1 MALEQ
6 KLSLKLSQ
14 KLVMTPS
21 LQQAIKLLQMTH
33 LELEG
38 VLAQEMV
45 ENPVL
50 EELEPASLDDEQ
62 PAREEKAEADDALSD
77 IDLDAYFGDYA
88 ESWEGRTTASVYEE
102 REGPP
107 LENTLSQE
115 DDLYDHL
122 LWQLHMLDL
131 PASVREVAEL
141 VIGNL
146 DAEGFL
152 VATVDEICAMGTQRP
167 EAQQLVAAR
176 AETAGDE
183 DSAPYGELAKALDPA
198 AAAEHEIEA
207 GAEHEVE
214 HEIEVGAP
222 TGEESPEPGPVSAEH
237 VADGSA
243 EGATPE
249 GVAAEDVAAED
260 GSVQEA
266 SAGEPGLGGEDPG
279 SEGELEEE
287 AELPPGSYPR
297 SLVREALDVVRSLDP
312 SGVACYDL
320 HESLLCQLDRN
331 DEPEDS
337 LTRRLVAEKWDLFK
351 KRKFE
356 QIARDFGIP
365 LEDLKPVVGVIASL
379 ETRPGRRFNTDP
391 TQYVEPDVHVVKV
404 SGEYVV
410 QLNDNG
416 LPRLRVSRNY
426 RRMLQK
432 LRADEKQSDAQA
444 YIKDKM
450 RSALWLIKSLDQR
463 QRTIYKVA
471 ESILRQQRAFFEH
484 GVEHLRPMVLRDV
497 AEDIDMH
504 ESTVSRVVSNKYMH
518 TPRGLLPMK
527 FFFHSGIDRDYGGDI
542 SSLSVKRK
550 IKHMIQGEDPKKPLS
565 DSELMRILKR
575 EGIQIARR
583 TVAKYR
589 DELGIPSSTERK
601 QIF

>member
-1 MALEQ
+1 
-6 KLSLKLSQ
+6 
-14 KLVMTPS
+14 
-21 LQQAIKLLQMTH
+21 
-33 LELEG
+33 
-38 VLAQEMV
+38 
-45 ENPVL
+45 L
-50 EELEPASLDDEQ
+50 EELEPSSLDEE
-62 PAREEKAEADDALSD
+62 ANAAEEKTEKEDALSD

-131 PASVREVAEL
+131 SPIIREVAEL

-146 DAEGFL
+146 DSEGFL
-152 VATVDEICAMGTQRP
+152 VATIDEICAMGAQRP
-167 EAQQLVAAR
+167 EVSADSVEAEASAEAEKAKAEDVGAAEDGRAVAAEVE
-176 AETAGDE
+176 A
-183 DSAPYGELAKALDPA
+183 PA
-198 AAAEHEIEA
+198 AAAGATVEIEEAVIGGIDFQDASPESDTDSA
-207 GAEHEVE
+207 GAERVDADGADGAEVKA
-214 HEIEVGAP
+214 G
-222 TGEESPEPGPVSAEH
+222 GEESEDAEPV
-237 VADGSA
+237 V
-243 EGATPE
+243 
-249 GVAAEDVAAED
+249 
-260 GSVQEA
+260 
-266 SAGEPGLGGEDPG
+266 
-279 SEGELEEE
+279 
-287 AELPPGSYPR
+287 ELPRGSYPR
-297 SLVREALDVVRSLDP
+297 ALVHEALQVVRGLEP

-320 HESLLCQLDRN
+320 HESLLTQLDQIG
-331 DEPEDS
+331 EPEDS
-337 LTRRLVAEKWDLFK
+337 LTRRLVAEKWELFT

-365 LEDLKPVVGVIASL
+365 LEQLKPVVESIARL
-379 ETRPGRRFNTDP
+379 ETRPGRRFNTDH
-391 TQYVEPDVHVVKV
+391 TQYVQPDVHIVKV
-404 SGEYVV
+404 GEELVV

-416 LPRLRVSRNY
+416 LPRLRVSKSY
-426 RRMLQK
+426 SRMLK
-432 LRADEKQSDAQA
+432 NLNSDDKQSDAQD
-444 YIKDKM
+444 YIKEKM

-471 ESILRQQRAFFEH
+471 NSIIKQQRAFFDH

-497 AEDIDMH
+497 AEDIEMH

-565 DSELMRILKR
+565 DSELMRVLKR